1 MSEFNNTKIIIRN
14 DIPSNWQSSSPL
26 AQGEIGFSI
35 DQNSNFEMRVGSF
48 GGGTWG
54 NAIKPFS
61 QVNQMRID
69 VDRIDSEV
77 TEIDEFTKELSD
89 NVSDLNTKVE
99 GVVPVVN
106 GISNDILPKLQ
117 SQIVYDNEKYNEFSE
132 SAASKDFIFCTTA
145 QLFRLWDFINNM
157 TTQLFF
163 STNFEEFKNDFLEKV
178 NFIKT
183 EHIISTYVSDKT
195 FGTPEMIASDPAN
208 MDMIKSNSQK

>member
-26 AQGEIGFSI
+26 AQGEVGFSI
-35 DQNSNFEMRVGSF
+35 DQNNDFEMRVGPF

-54 NAIKPFS
+54 NAIKPLEK
-61 QVNQMRID
+61 VNQMRID
-69 VDRIDSEV
+69 VDRIGGEV
-77 TEIDEFTKELSD
+77 AEISEFTQELSD

-183 EHIISTYVSDKT
+183 EHIINTYISDQT